1 VNLVRN
7 VGANYTLRIRF
18 DDGVQG
24 TINLTNESSLNY
36 VPPASVRRVMSGSG
50 AEKPLYQPFK
60 STAKNKKYSLY
71 VLKDG
76 RRRLIH
82 FGDSRYG
89 QFGDRLGHY
98 AHLNHKSEA
107 RREAFYRRHGG
118 VSRDRNSA
126 LYWSQQ
132 LLW

>member
-1 VNLVRN
+1 
-7 VGANYTLRIRF
+7 
-18 DDGVQG
+18 
-24 TINLTNESSLNY
+24 
-36 VPPASVRRVMSGSG
+36 VPPESVRRIMAGSGSD
-50 AEKPLYQPFK
+50 KPLYTPFK
-60 STAKNKKYSLY
+60 STAKNKKYSVY

-89 QFGDRLGHY
+89 HYEDRLKHFSR
-98 AHLNHKSEA
+98 LDHKSEA
-107 RREAFYRRHGG
+107 RRDQFYRRFGG

-132 LLW
+132 VLW